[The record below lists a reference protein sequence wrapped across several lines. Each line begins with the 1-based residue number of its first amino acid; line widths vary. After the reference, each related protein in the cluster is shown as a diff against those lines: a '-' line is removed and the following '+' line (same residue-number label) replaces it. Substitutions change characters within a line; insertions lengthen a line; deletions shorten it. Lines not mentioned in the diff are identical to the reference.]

1 MASNKQLADKL
12 AKKLKEISA
21 TGTGASFTPGSG
33 EQTATPFAFNPNK
46 KANGSQNAKYSY
58 KLGYKLAPHQPMDE
72 ANPGASLGKG
82 PKAGPTGVKN
92 NAYTKQ
98 FGYKPVNS
106 KKLAK
111 NAKWVDTKYLWKED
125 QTLSEDTN
133 VEEYINTLGVDS
145 PELKKFISS
154 RILGFDTV
162 ENKLNELLP
171 LLQKAKQ
178 KTMDEY
184 KQNPSFNVLYGTD
197 LAADYLDDL
206 IEMFKD

>member
-12 AKKLKEISA
+12 AKKLKEVST

-33 EQTATPFAFNPNK
+33 EQVATPFAFNSNK
-46 KANGSQNAKYSY
+46 KASGSQGAKYSY
-58 KLGYKLAPHQPMDE
+58 KLGYKLAPKQPMGE

-92 NAYTKQ
+92 SYYNKLG
-98 FGYKPVNS
+98 FKNVDS

-111 NAKWVDTKYLWKED
+111 NAKWVDTKYLWGED
-125 QTLSEDTN
+125 QTLFEDTN

>member
-12 AKKLKEISA
+12 AKKLKEVSA

-33 EQTATPFAFNPNK
+33 EQVATPFAFNPNK
-46 KANGSQNAKYSY
+46 KSSGSQGAKYSY
-58 KLGYKLAPHQPMDE
+58 KLGYKLAPKQPME
-72 ANPGASLGKG
+72 ETNPGASLGKG

-92 NAYTKQ
+92 SYYNKLG
-98 FGYKPVNS
+98 FKNVNP
-106 KKLAK
+106 KELAK

-133 VEEYINTLGVDS
+133 VEEYISTLGVDS

-154 RILGFDTV
+154 RILGFDKV
-162 ENKLNELLP
+162 EDKLNELLP

>member
-12 AKKLKEISA
+12 AKKLKEVSA

-33 EQTATPFAFNPNK
+33 EQVATPFAFNPNK
-46 KANGSQNAKYSY
+46 KANGSQGAKYSY
-58 KLGYKLAPHQPMDE
+58 KLGYKLAPKQPMDE
-72 ANPGASLGKG
+72 TNPGASLGKG
-82 PKAGPTGVKN
+82 PSAGKTGVKN
-92 NAYTKQ
+92 SYYTKMG
-98 FGYKPVNS
+98 FKNVNP
-106 KKLAK
+106 KELAK

-133 VEEYINTLGVDS
+133 VEEYISTLGVDS

-154 RILGFDTV
+154 RILGFDKV
-162 ENKLNELLP
+162 EDKLNELLP

-197 LAADYLDDL
+197 LATDYLDDL